1 MDIKTHTVNGN
12 KIILR
17 RLEHNSI
24 PWGRCCH
31 KWTGKYQ
38 IMENSRPVSTEN
50 IETLKD
56 ENVFGCGQI
65 VEAHLVGTEIHYSG
79 TCDSGD

>member
-1 MDIKTHTVNGN
+1 
-12 KIILR
+12 
-17 RLEHNSI
+17 
-24 PWGRCCH
+24 
-31 KWTGKYQ
+31 
-38 IMENSRPVSTEN
+38 MENSRPVSTEN